1 MSVTFDLGGA
11 PDEFVRQLEKYRNA
25 RALENSQ
32 ACNRAAAQ
40 VAFRAIG
47 NTLKADRAAIK
58 NKLQYLDSITFV
70 GKGPKRR
77 RLLKAS
83 RRVENYKAS
92 AAGRASLAAKMTLG
106 KIFYKG
112 FPSGKVN
119 PKSYPAELFNQM
131 ADAYAKKRV
140 ASAGMFAAGWLW
152 AGRKLR
158 QAYDAAGGKDFGK
171 FSFKES
177 LNGRKR
183 GGAGDG
189 IPASPSIHATAVLIN
204 RAVNPRDPSSA
215 AAAQRIIPP
224 GMIKAFSDVA
234 DDMREY
240 ITKQMKAAAERMAAA
255 QSSTRR
261 F

>member
-1 MSVTFDLGGA
+1 VSVTFDLGRA
-11 PDEFVRQLEKYRNA
+11 PDEFLRQLEKYRNA

-32 ACNRAAAQ
+32 AVNRAGSQ

-47 NTLKADRAAIK
+47 NTLKAERSSIK
-58 NKLQYLDSITFV
+58 GKLQAFDRLEHY
-70 GKGPKRR
+70 GKGTKRR
-77 RLLKAS
+77 RKLKRAREVFKTS
-83 RRVENYKAS
+83 KAGY
-92 AAGRASLAAKMTLG
+92 AAFFGKLRKGTLY
-106 KIFYKG
+106 YKG
-112 FPSGKVN
+112 MPQHPET
-119 PKSYPAELFNQM
+119 PKRGM
-131 ADAYAKKRV
+131 ADWYYKLADIYIKKRV
-140 ASAGMFAAGWLW
+140 NSAGMFAAGWLW

-158 QAYDAAGGKDFGK
+158 KAYDAAGGKDFGR

-189 IPASPSIHATAVLIN
+189 IPASPSLHATAILIN

-215 AAAQRIIPP
+215 AAAHRIIPP
-224 GMIKAFSDVA
+224 AMVKAFSDVA
-234 DDMREY
+234 EDMREY
-240 ITKQMKAAAERMAAA
+240 IAKQIKSAAERMDAA